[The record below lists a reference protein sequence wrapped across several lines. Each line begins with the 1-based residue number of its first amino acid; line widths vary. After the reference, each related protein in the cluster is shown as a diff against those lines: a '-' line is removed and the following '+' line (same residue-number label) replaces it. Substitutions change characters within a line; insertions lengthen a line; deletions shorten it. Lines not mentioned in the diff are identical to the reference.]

1 MSTKMNVREIVISAI
16 VAALY
21 VAITFVFSAVSFGP
35 LQFRVAEIL
44 NCLVVY
50 DRRYIWGVSL
60 GVLIANLQSSLGI
73 IDITWGTLTTLITLS
88 VVIIAIRKLT
98 DNRVKLALTVIITTI
113 LMGFLVAL
121 ELTYI
126 LKVPFFYTWATVSL
140 GEFGVMFIGAF
151 VMYAL

>member
-88 VVIIAIRKLT
+88 IVIIAIRKLT

-121 ELTYI
+121 DR
-126 LKVPFFYTWATVSL
+126 KSVV
-140 GEFGVMFIGAF
+140 
-151 VMYAL
+151 

>member
-73 IDITWGTLTTLITLS
+73 IDITWG
-88 VVIIAIRKLT
+88 
-98 DNRVKLALTVIITTI
+98 
-113 LMGFLVAL
+113 
-121 ELTYI
+121 
-126 LKVPFFYTWATVSL
+126 
-140 GEFGVMFIGAF
+140 
-151 VMYAL
+151 